1 VVDSRTGRLLVSGG
15 PGWFADATLAALVR
29 DPTPGLTHLRCLVHA
44 GERTDDRDLR
54 KRWGNDVEIVRGDL
68 TDAASLARAVAGI
81 DTILHAAAVMHVKRI
96 DEYYAVNAEG
106 TRRLARIA
114 SEAGVQR
121 FVYLSSNAA
130 AGRSDRADR
139 LISETDSDKPLS
151 DYARSKW
158 LGERWLFETPGP
170 MARTVIRSCMFYGP
184 PVPTRHVEVYRR
196 VAKGLMPLV
205 GGGDYARSL
214 THIDNL
220 VQGARLA
227 LSKAAANGQVYN
239 IADGEPYTT
248 KKVVDAMASALG
260 VRPRYL
266 RLPAFVAG
274 VAYEADWLLST
285 FGLYEQTLHLVGE
298 ATWNVGVSIE
308 KARRELGYEP
318 TVAIDEGM
326 RGAVQW
332 CRERRLL

>member
-1 VVDSRTGRLLVSGG
+1 MDSRTGRLLVTGG
-15 PGWFADATLAALVR
+15 PGWFADAALTSLAR
-29 DPTPGLTHLRCLVHA
+29 DPAPGLTHLRCLVHTD
-44 GERTDDRDLR
+44 ERTDDGALR
-54 KRWGNDVEIVRGDL
+54 ARWGKDVEIVRGDL
-68 TDAASLARAVAGI
+68 LNEASLARAVAGA
-81 DTILHAAAVMHVKRI
+81 DTILHAAAVMHVRRI
-96 DEYYAVNAEG
+96 DEYYSINTEG
-106 TRRLARIA
+106 TRRLARVA
-114 SEAGVQR
+114 AEAGVQR

-130 AGRSDRADR
+130 AGRSDDPHR
-139 LISETDSDKPLS
+139 LVRETDRDQPLS
-151 DYARSKW
+151 EYARSKW

-170 MARTVIRSCMFYGP
+170 MARTVLRSCMFYGP
-184 PVPTRHVEVYRR
+184 PVPLRHVEVYRR
-196 VAKGLMPLV
+196 VATGRMPLV

-239 IADGEPYTT
+239 IADREPYTT
-248 KKVVDAMASALG
+248 KKVVEAMARALG
-260 VRPRYL
+260 VPPRYL
-266 RLPAFVAG
+266 PLPALAAD
-274 VAYEADWLLST
+274 VAYQADWLLST
-285 FGLYEQTLHLVGE
+285 FGMYQRTLHLVGE

-326 RGAVQW
+326 RGAVEW